1 MDFSM
6 DQAKEILDKGL
17 GEAQRLM
24 KEPSRIDDLLMQ
36 LEQKLKEIPTVGDTL
51 ADVPL
56 MIAMVKAYITRTYE
70 KVSPKV
76 VALLVS
82 AVIYLVKNK
91 DLIPDNIPIVGQID
105 DLAVLALALKL
116 SEPEL
121 QAFSAW
127 RENHKA

>member
-1 MDFSM
+1 M
-6 DQAKEILDKGL
+6 
-17 GEAQRLM
+17 
-24 KEPSRIDDLLMQ
+24 
-36 LEQKLKEIPTVGDTL
+36 EQKLKEIPTVGDTL
-51 ADVPL
+51 AGVPL
-56 MIAMVKAYITRTYE
+56 MIAMIKAYITRTYE
-70 KVSPKV
+70 EVSPKV